1 MILLLI
7 VFAPLVAALA
17 IVLGAPARRTALW
30 AAGFT
35 LAATILVYFGFE
47 AGQRS
52 FQFVSSYPVSG
63 DWRINSPRR
72 RWRVRSCCS

>member
-1 MILLLI
+1 
-7 VFAPLVAALA
+7 
-17 IVLGAPARRTALW
+17 
-30 AAGFT
+30 
-35 LAATILVYFGFE
+35 VYFGFE